1 MTHQASEAPGVATT
15 SIGRRTFLKAGAAAL
30 AAPIVLRAGSSRAAG
45 KNLVVANWKGYG
57 SDQDW
62 AIAEFTKRTGA
73 TVTHQYYNSEQE
85 LLQLLRNGAVGQV
98 DVALPNL
105 MYTKPAIEEGLIEQ
119 LDPGRLTNYKS
130 LLPQLVAATGGEKG
144 TIYAA
149 PYVWGMNSLFYN
161 SEIIQEKLDSWGALW
176 DDKYKGQIAFVDDPT
191 AAIFIAALH
200 LKQDPYNP
208 NLDDVQKVLIDLKQR
223 TKMLYTADSDLI
235 KAYLNK
241 SVTLGQ
247 AYSTAIGADALRKAG
262 IVGTPPK
269 EGAVGWADNW
279 TIVKDAP
286 NKDLAYAWIDYM
298 ISPEFQSGWAKV
310 PDGGSPAPSSQAAV
324 ALLDQDTVTRL
335 QALPELIPHLVMQ
348 KDVPQDKL
356 SQWLDVW
363 QVVKAP
369 WPSLPSREA

>member
-1 MTHQASEAPGVATT
+1 MTSHVCKPNGTAATL
-15 SIGRRTFLKAGAAAL
+15 IGRRAFLKVGAAAL
-30 AAPIVLRAGSSRAAG
+30 AAPAILRSGASRAAG
-45 KNLVVANWKGYG
+45 KDLIVANWKGYG

-105 MYTKPAIEEGLIEQ
+105 MYTQPAINEGLIEPI
-119 LDPGRLTNYKS
+119 DVGRLPNYKS
-130 LLPQLVAATGGEKG
+130 LFPELIAATGGDKS
-144 TIYAA
+144 TIYAI
-149 PYVWGMNSLFYN
+149 PYVWGMNSFFYN
-161 SEIIQEKLDSWGALW
+161 STAISEKLDSWAALW
-176 DDKYKGQIAFVDDPT
+176 DDKYKGQVAFVDDPT
-191 AAIFIAALH
+191 AAVFIAALY

-223 TKMLYTADSDLI
+223 TKMLYAADGDFI

-247 AYSTAIGADALRKAG
+247 AYSSSIGSDALQKAG
-262 IVGTPPK
+262 IVGAPPK
-269 EGAVGWADNW
+269 EGAIGWADNW

-298 ISPEFQSGWAKV
+298 ISPEFQSGWAKT
-310 PDGGSPAPSSQAAV
+310 PDGGSPAPSSKAAV
-324 ALLDQDTVTRL
+324 ALLDKDTVTRL
-335 QALPELIPHLVMQ
+335 QATPELIPHLIMQ
-348 KDVPQDKL
+348 KDVPQEKL
-356 SQWLDVW
+356 SQWLDLW
-363 QVVKAP
+363 QAVKA
-369 WPSLPSREA
+369 S